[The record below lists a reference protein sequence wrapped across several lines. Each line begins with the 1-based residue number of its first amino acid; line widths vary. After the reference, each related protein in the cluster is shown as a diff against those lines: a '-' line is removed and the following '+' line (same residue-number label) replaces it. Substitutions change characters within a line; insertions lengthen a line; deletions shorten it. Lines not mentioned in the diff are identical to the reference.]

1 MKIPTP
7 VITLIVGLALA
18 VSLLV
23 SSMSAV
29 AGKKSALAEASANA
43 AANAG
48 PAAPASAAASAASGN
63 ASASAAS
70 GSAPASAAGGASAS
84 SSASPSVPASASAS
98 GFVIP
103 PHANYDGQVRGD
115 LGSIAIVV
123 HNTFAVAY
131 FCNGGTQEAW
141 FNGTPHNGK
150 LSMTG
155 KGNASLT
162 ANYALGHAR
171 GTVVVN
177 GISYPFSIIAVHK
190 PSGLFESIAV
200 VRGATVK
207 AGWIVLANGTQV
219 GSLNPDTNAAKQTSQ
234 AAPKLNL
241 STLTADD
248 GGTTLTAT
256 PIDAETGS
264 GF

>member
-1 MKIPTP
+1 MKISTP
-7 VITLIVGLALA
+7 VITLVVGVALA
-18 VSLLV
+18 ASLLFSDMTAV
-23 SSMSAV
+23 ST
-29 AGKKSALAEASANA
+29 KKADLAAAAASAA
-43 AANAG
+43 AAS
-48 PAAPASAAASAASGN
+48 AAATTSAAATASAAAS
-63 ASASAAS
+63 
-70 GSAPASAAGGASAS
+70 PASAQ
-84 SSASPSVPASASAS
+84 SPSATVSPTAS

-103 PHANYDGQVRGD
+103 PHANYVGQVEGDRG
-115 LGSIAIVV
+115 SVAVVV
-123 HNTFAVAY
+123 HDSFAIAY

-141 FNGTPHNGK
+141 LKGTPHNGK

-155 KGNASLT
+155 NGGARLT
-162 ANYALGHAR
+162 ADYALGHAR

-177 GISYPFSIIAVHK
+177 GISYVFSIIAVHR

-219 GSLNPDTNAAKQTSQ
+219 GSLNPNVNAAKPVSQ

-241 STLTADD
+241 STLTAQD
-248 GGTTLTAT
+248 GTVTITAT

>member
-23 SSMSAV
+23 SSMTAV
-29 AGKKSALAEASANA
+29 SSKKAALAEASASA

-48 PAAPASAAASAASGN
+48 PAATQPAAAGASTAAAAASTAKSQTATAAAAASA
-63 ASASAAS
+63 
-70 GSAPASAAGGASAS
+70 
-84 SSASPSVPASASAS
+84 SPSSTA

-103 PHANYDGQVRGD
+103 PHANYVGQVESGH
-115 LGSIAIVV
+115 GSVAIVV
-123 HNTFAVAY
+123 HDTFAVAY
-131 FCNGGTQEAW
+131 FCNGSTQEAW
-141 FNGTPHNGK
+141 LNGTPHHGK

-155 KGNASLT
+155 KDHASLT

-177 GISYPFSIIAVHK
+177 GISYAFSIIAVHK
-190 PSGLFESIAV
+190 PSGLFQSIAN

-219 GSLNPDTNAAKQTSQ
+219 GSLNPNVNGATQTSQ

-241 STLTADD
+241 STLTAND
-248 GGTTLTAT
+248 GGVTITAT
-256 PIDAETGS
+256 PIDGETGS

>member
-1 MKIPTP
+1 MKISTP
-7 VITLIVGLALA
+7 IITLIVGVALA
-18 VSLLV
+18 ASLLFSDMTAV
-23 SSMSAV
+23 ST
-29 AGKKSALAEASANA
+29 KKADLAAAAASASA
-43 AANAG
+43 AA
-48 PAAPASAAASAASGN
+48 AASAAATASAAAS
-63 ASASAAS
+63 
-70 GSAPASAAGGASAS
+70 PADAQS
-84 SSASPSVPASASAS
+84 SSATASPTAS

-103 PHANYDGQVRGD
+103 PHANYVGQVQGDRG
-115 LGSIAIVV
+115 SVAVVV
-123 HNTFAVAY
+123 HDSFAIAY

-141 FNGTPHNGK
+141 LKGTPHNGK

-155 KGNASLT
+155 NDGARLT

-177 GISYPFSIIAVHK
+177 GISYVFSIIAVHR

-200 VRGATVK
+200 VRGATIK

-219 GSLNPDTNAAKQTSQ
+219 GSLNPNVNAAKPVSQ

-241 STLTADD
+241 STLTAQD
-248 GGTTLTAT
+248 GNVTITAT

>member
-1 MKIPTP
+1 MKIATP

-29 AGKKSALAEASANA
+29 SGKKDALAQASA
-43 AANAG
+43 AANAT
-48 PAAPASAAASAASGN
+48 AAASAA
-63 ASASAAS
+63 ATARPAPPTSA
-70 GSAPASAAGGASAS
+70 GASATAAAS
-84 SSASPSVPASASAS
+84 APSASPSSSQ

-103 PHANYDGQVRGD
+103 PHANYVGEVQGN
-115 LGSIAIVV
+115 LGSVALVV
-123 HNTFAVAY
+123 HDTFAIAY
-131 FCNGGTQEAW
+131 FCNGKTQEAW
-141 FNGTPHNGK
+141 LRGTPQNGK

-155 KGNASLT
+155 KNRASLT

-171 GTVVVN
+171 GTVIVD
-177 GISYPFSIIAVHK
+177 GISHVFSIIAVHK
-190 PSGLFESIAV
+190 PSGLYQSIET

-219 GSLNPDTNAAKQTSQ
+219 GSLEPDSTS
-234 AAPKLNL
+234 ATPSARTAPKLDI
-241 STLTADD
+241 STLTAQD
-248 GGTTLTAT
+248 GDTTLTAT
-256 PIDAETGS
+256 PIDGETGS

>member
-1 MKIPTP
+1 MKIATP

-29 AGKKSALAEASANA
+29 SGKKDALAQASA
-43 AANAG
+43 AANATAAASAAATAR
-48 PAAPASAAASAASGN
+48 PAPPTSAAASA
-63 ASASAAS
+63 
-70 GSAPASAAGGASAS
+70 P
-84 SSASPSVPASASAS
+84 SASPSSSQ

-103 PHANYDGQVRGD
+103 PHANYVGEVQGN
-115 LGSIAIVV
+115 LGSVALVV
-123 HNTFAVAY
+123 HDTFAIAY
-131 FCNGGTQEAW
+131 FCNGKTQEAW
-141 FNGTPHNGK
+141 LRGTPQNGK

-155 KGNASLT
+155 KNHASLT

-171 GTVVVN
+171 GTVIVD
-177 GISYPFSIIAVHK
+177 GISHVFSIIAVHK
-190 PSGLFESIAV
+190 PSGLYQSIET

-219 GSLNPDTNAAKQTSQ
+219 GSLEPDSTS
-234 AAPKLNL
+234 ATPSARTAPKLDI
-241 STLTADD
+241 STLTAQD
-248 GGTTLTAT
+248 GDTTLTAT
-256 PIDAETGS
+256 PIDGETGS